1 MLCSLWLLALGSVL
15 AGPTPPSRTVL
26 SGHLDHAP
34 AGDSVQLLVGEK
46 RVKTPLGPNG
56 DFRFELK
63 DLKQNTP
70 MSFSYAGQRTELYLL
85 PGDQLVM
92 HLDFKDFDKTL
103 TYAGRGS
110 DVNNYLAQALYKYS
124 YGPDNEFLRI
134 QDFPKGTPAEA
145 RQASDALRQSRRE
158 FLATY
163 AKAHPLPASFQR
175 DEQVA
180 IDMTR
185 ATMLLAY
192 AARHEA
198 AELPDGYFDFLTQ
211 TPVREM
217 CQHLGRSII
226 DNSLLANFVMGYQ
239 YRLVPKGQL
248 STDPAE
254 GPRLYQTAAAE
265 VGDTRANS
273 WAMEMLLFDNVRTN
287 MAGAMAFYPTF
298 RQHNRDSATAR
309 AVRQA
314 IASRQRLNAGQPAP
328 AFTLTDNTGKQVS
341 LSDFKGKVVYL
352 DFWGTWCGPCMHE
365 MTEYSHALKK
375 QFEGRDVVFLYISV
389 GDAEAKWQK
398 TLVDKQFTSANS
410 VHLRSNDSAEALAYQ
425 VNGYPSYYL
434 IDRQGR
440 FVQAYTSRPSESAKT
455 VAAIEQALAR

>member
-1 MLCSLWLLALGSVL
+1 MLASLWLFALGSVL
-15 AGPTPPSRTVL
+15 SGPTPPPRTVL
-26 SGHLDHAP
+26 SGHLAHAP
-34 AGDSVQLLVGEK
+34 AGDSAQLLVGQK
-46 RVKTPLGPNG
+46 QLKTPLGADGN
-56 DFRFELK
+56 FRFEVK

-70 MSFSYAGQRTELYLL
+70 MTFSYAGQRTELYLM

-92 HLDFKDFDKTL
+92 RLDFKDFDKTL

-134 QDFPKGTPAEA
+134 QDFPQGTPAEA
-145 RQASDALRQSRRE
+145 RRASDALRQSRRA

-175 DEQVA
+175 DEQVS

-192 AARHEA
+192 AARHPET
-198 AELPDGYFDFLTQ
+198 ELPADYFNFMAQ
-211 TPVREM
+211 TPVREL

-239 YRLVPKGQL
+239 FRLANKGML

-254 GPRLYQTAAAE
+254 GPRLYQTATAE
-265 VGDTRANS
+265 LGDTRANN
-273 WAMEMLLFDNVRTN
+273 WAIETLLYNNIRHN
-287 MAGAMAFYPTF
+287 MAGALAFYPTF

-309 AVRQA
+309 AVRAA
-314 IASRQRLNAGQPAP
+314 IASRRRLDAGQPAP
-328 AFTLTDNTGKQVS
+328 AISLRDNTGRQVS
-341 LSDFKGKVVYL
+341 LADFKGKVVYL
-352 DFWGTWCGPCMHE
+352 DFWGTWCGPCMRE
-365 MTEYSHALKK
+365 MTEFSHDLKK
-375 QFEGRDVVFLYISV
+375 KFEGRDVVFLYISV
-389 GDAEAKWQK
+389 GDAEEKWQRV
-398 TLVDKQFTSANS
+398 LADKQLGSANS
-410 VHLRSNDSAEALAYQ
+410 VHLRSSGNEEALAYQ
-425 VNGYPSYYL
+425 VEGYPSYYL

-440 FVQAYTSRPSESAKT
+440 MVEAYTSRPSDGART